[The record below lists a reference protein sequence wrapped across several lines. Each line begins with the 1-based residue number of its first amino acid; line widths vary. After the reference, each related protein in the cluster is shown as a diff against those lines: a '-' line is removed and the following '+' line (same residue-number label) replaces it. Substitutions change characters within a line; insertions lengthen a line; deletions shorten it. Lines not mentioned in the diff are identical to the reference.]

1 MLIVSFIRHG
11 ESLDNL
17 KSVWAGHK
25 DAELSELGVRQAV
38 ALGQSYADTR
48 LTAIITSDLKRAQ
61 ATATALFNSQRDPK
75 PPFKV
80 DRELREQYFGDAEG
94 NSWLMRRT
102 PNKSLQE
109 HFKEGQYPVLFDR
122 NEKFPNGETLN
133 DLAARADR
141 ATRDLVLRPFLSQA
155 ALLGTEDV
163 HVAVV
168 SHGLCIGEM
177 VLALLKRNHGG
188 VPDKNYN
195 GLMNTAWTRV
205 TVQAKPGVDVPE
217 ICGSLDN
224 LPPLVVTV
232 TDVNRHEHIDKV
244 KRQKGIVEYDPKQI
258 YIREFFGGGRVKKP
272 VEPLEHAESNAT
284 DEAMTEERN

>member
-1 MLIVSFIRHG
+1 MLVVSFIRHG

-25 DAELSELGVRQAV
+25 DAELSELAV
-38 ALGQSYADTR
+38 ALGESYTNTP

-61 ATATALFNSQRDPK
+61 ATATALFNGQPNPK

-80 DRELREQYFGDAEG
+80 DPELREQHFGDAEG
-94 NSWLMRRT
+94 HPWLMRRA

-109 HFKEGQYPVLFDR
+109 HFKDSQYPVLFGR
-122 NEKFPNGETLN
+122 NERFPNGESLN

-141 ATRDLVLRPFLSQA
+141 ATCDLVLKPYLSRM

-177 VLALLKRNHGG
+177 VSALVKRNHGG
-188 VPDKNYN
+188 APDKDYR

-205 TVQAKPGVDVPE
+205 TVQVKPGMDVPE
-217 ICGSLDN
+217 ICGNLDK

-232 TDVNRHEHIDKV
+232 TDVNQHEHITKV
-244 KRQKGIVEYDPKQI
+244 KRQKGIVEYDPKQTD
-258 YIREFFGGGRVKKP
+258 IREFFGGGGVKKP
-272 VEPLEHAESNAT
+272 VEALEHAESNAM
-284 DEAMTEERN
+284 DEVMTEERN

>member
-1 MLIVSFIRHG
+1 MLVVSFIRHG

-25 DAELSELGVRQAV
+25 DAELSELGMRQAV
-38 ALGQSYADTR
+38 ALGESYADTP

-61 ATATALFNSQRDPK
+61 ATATALYNGQHNPK

-80 DRELREQYFGDAEG
+80 DRELREQHFGDGEG
-94 NSWLMRRT
+94 HSWLMRRA

-109 HFKEGQYPVLFDR
+109 HFKDGQYPFLFDR
-122 NEKFPNGETLN
+122 NEKFPNGESL
-133 DLAARADR
+133 DDVAARADR
-141 ATRDLVLRPFLSQA
+141 AIRNLVLKPYLSRV
-155 ALLGTEDV
+155 ALSGTEDV

-168 SHGLCIGEM
+168 SHGVCISE
-177 VLALLKRNHGG
+177 LITALLKRNHGG
-188 VPDKNYN
+188 VPAKDYR

-205 TVQAKPGVDVPE
+205 TVQAKPGMDVPE
-217 ICGSLDN
+217 MCGDLDD

-244 KRQKGIVEYDPKQI
+244 KRQKGIVEYDPKQSD
-258 YIREFFGGGRVKKP
+258 IRDFFGGGEVKKP
-272 VEPLEHAESNAT
+272 VEALEHAESNAM
-284 DEAMTEERN
+284 DEVEAKVRN